1 MNILK
6 WCGAIFLAMLAG
18 ACAFTGDNFFSQN
31 MSPDAASIKSYWH
44 RESVSTW
51 EGFAPVAVDNKYIS
65 YGMFDDPDTAIIK
78 LEPGHREII
87 ARAHFKRG
95 FGTNSCESVVPMVV
109 ELSPSTV
116 YEFNG
121 DVAGVTVEIW
131 IENASTKEKVSKVF
145 KVACGEGGHKSP
157 PPQMIF
163 IPSAHGSILAV
174 PLPN

>member
-1 MNILK
+1 
-6 WCGAIFLAMLAG
+6 
-18 ACAFTGDNFFSQN
+18 
-31 MSPDAASIKSYWH
+31 
-44 RESVSTW
+44 
-51 EGFAPVAVDNKYIS
+51 
-65 YGMFDDPDTAIIK
+65 MFDDLDKAIIK

-95 FGTNSCESVVPMVV
+95 FGTNACESVMPMVV
-109 ELSPSTV
+109 ELRPSTE

-121 DVAGVTVEIW
+121 TISGVAAEIW

-163 IPSAHGSILAV
+163 IPSAHGRILAV
-174 PLPN
+174 PLPR